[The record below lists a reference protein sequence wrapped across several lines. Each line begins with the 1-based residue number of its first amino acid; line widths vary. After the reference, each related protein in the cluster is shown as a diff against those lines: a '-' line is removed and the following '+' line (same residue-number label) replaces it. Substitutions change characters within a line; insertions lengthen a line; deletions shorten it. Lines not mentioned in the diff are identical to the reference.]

1 MDGLEYFI
9 LTEEGWKKVVVNVS
23 NVVYDAPVS
32 IWRASSDWD
41 AMGTLEIDW
50 EIVDKDEEI
59 DYDIEHLEN
68 LIYKDV
74 RERILNKGKNY

>member
-1 MDGLEYFI
+1 MDDLEYSI
-9 LTEEGWKKVVVNVS
+9 LTEDGWKKVVVNVL

-50 EIVDKDEEI
+50 EIVDEDGSIE
-59 DYDIEHLEN
+59 YDIEHLEN
-68 LIYKDV
+68 LIYADV
-74 RERILNKGKNY
+74 RERISNKTKYY

>member
-1 MDGLEYFI
+1 MDGLEYSI
-9 LTEEGWKKVVVNVS
+9 LTEDGWKKVVVNVL

-50 EIVDKDEEI
+50 EIVDKDEAI
-59 DYDIEHLEN
+59 DYDIEYLEN
-68 LIYKDV
+68 LIYADI
-74 RERILNKGKNY
+74 RERILNKGKDY